1 MSEDKM
7 TAMLIN
13 LDDDLI
19 ESEIDNLM
27 DGVECDMES
36 VKRKAQRKL
45 KKYNRKARFR
55 KRLPYVAAVLACFV
69 CINTAY
75 ADEISTAI
83 KSFLHKTPVYS
94 TMVDG
99 AAYYLEDSLA
109 LDDDLVIESL
119 IVSKGRL
126 DMEYTSSL
134 STDIL
139 EDMKIIPKDD
149 PNTEYVMAGFSV
161 SEDGDEYSFSFA
173 NGKEKNYNIKPFK
186 AFDLVVGGKTYSVTL
201 DQAKGLDTQNLFA
214 SEATANNIDMVAV
227 GAKGMERNGKQAV
240 QLIASFEDKDMKLS
254 AFGNPVHPTVK
265 ATFEDLGEEGTSSSE
280 TGSETA
286 DMYATDENGIK
297 HKLQVPADA
306 NAYPVTTFDVDVPKD
321 SQLTINVPAL
331 MATYERAVDSVS
343 FNIPKDGKEM
353 LNRDVDLFA
362 QRAVV
367 KSIERLSPTSVE
379 LVFQL
384 NTGAEKDV
392 SIRSFQV
399 DGENIKRISSEFSG
413 DTAVIILEFE
423 KNVDK
428 TELDISWPS
437 FVMNGNWTINMK

>member
-1 MSEDKM
+1 MSEDRM
-7 TAMLIN
+7 IAMLSN

-19 ESEIDNLM
+19 ESEIDSLM
-27 DGVECDMES
+27 EGIECDMES
-36 VKRKAQRKL
+36 IRRKAHHKL
-45 KKYNRKARFR
+45 KKHNRKEKFR
-55 KRLPYVAAVLACFV
+55 KRLPYAAAALACFV

-83 KSFLHKTPVYS
+83 KSFLHKTPIYS

-99 AAYYLEDSLA
+99 TAYYLKDRLA
-109 LDDDLVIESL
+109 LDDDFVIESL
-119 IVSKGRL
+119 IVSEGRL

-149 PNTEYVMAGFSV
+149 PNTEYVMAGFSI
-161 SEDGDEYSFSFA
+161 SEDGDEYVFSFA

-186 AFDLVVGGKTYSVTL
+186 AFDLVVGDKTYSVTL
-201 DQAKGLDTQNLFA
+201 DQAKGLDTENLFA
-214 SEATANNIDMVAV
+214 AEATANNIDMVAV
-227 GAKGMERNGKQAV
+227 GAKSIEKKDKQAV
-240 QLIASFEDKDMKLS
+240 QLIASFTDEVMKLS
-254 AFGNPVHPTVK
+254 AFGKPVNPTVK
-265 ATFEDLGEEGTSSSE
+265 AIFEDLGEEGITSSEISSE
-280 TGSETA
+280 IA
-286 DMYATDENGIK
+286 DIYATDENGIK

-306 NAYPVTTFDVDVPKD
+306 NAYPVTTFDVGASKD

-331 MATYERAVDSVS
+331 VATYGKSVDSFN
-343 FNIPKDGKEM
+343 FNIPKDGKAM
-353 LNRDVDLFA
+353 LNREVDLFA
-362 QRAVV
+362 QKAVV
-367 KSIERLSPTSVE
+367 KSIERLSPTSAK

-384 NTGAEKDV
+384 NTGAEKYV

-399 DGENIKRISSEFSG
+399 DGKNIKRISSEFSG
-413 DTAVIILEFE
+413 DTAVVTLEFD

-428 TELDISWPS
+428 AELEISWPS

>member
-1 MSEDKM
+1 
-7 TAMLIN
+7 
-13 LDDDLI
+13 
-19 ESEIDNLM
+19 
-27 DGVECDMES
+27 MES
-36 VKRKAQRKL
+36 IRRKAQRKL
-45 KKYNRKARFR
+45 KKYNRKEKFR
-55 KRLPYVAAVLACFV
+55 KRLPYAAAVLACFV

-83 KSFLHKTPVYS
+83 KSFLHKTPIYS

-99 AAYYLEDSLA
+99 AAYYLEDRLA
-109 LDDDLVIESL
+109 LDDDFVIESL

-149 PNTEYVMAGFSV
+149 PSTEYVMAGLSKN
-161 SEDGDEYSFSFA
+161 GDKYVFSFA

-240 QLIASFEDKDMKLS
+240 QLIASFEDKDVKLS

-306 NAYPVTTFDVDVPKD
+306 NAYPVTTFEVDVPKD
-321 SQLTINVPAL
+321 SKLMINVPAL
-331 MATYERAVDSVS
+331 LATYEKSVGSIS
-343 FNIPKDGKEM
+343 FNIPRDGKEI

-362 QRAVV
+362 QKAVV
-367 KSIERLSPTSVE
+367 KSIERLSSTSAK

-423 KNVDK
+423 KNIDK
-428 TELDISWPS
+428 TELDISWPL
-437 FVMNGNWTINMK
+437 FIMNGNWTINMK

>member
-1 MSEDKM
+1 MSEDRM
-7 TAMLIN
+7 IAMLSN

-19 ESEIDNLM
+19 ESEIENLM
-27 DGVECDMES
+27 NGVECDMES
-36 VKRKAQRKL
+36 IRRKAQRKL
-45 KKYNRKARFR
+45 KKYNRKEKFR
-55 KRLPYVAAVLACFV
+55 KRLPYAAAVLACFV

-83 KSFLHKTPVYS
+83 KSFLHKTPIYS

-99 AAYYLEDSLA
+99 AAYYLEDRLA
-109 LDDDLVIESL
+109 LDDDFVIESL

-149 PNTEYVMAGFSV
+149 PSTEYVMAGLSKN
-161 SEDGDEYSFSFA
+161 GDKYVFSFA

-240 QLIASFEDKDMKLS
+240 QLIASFEDKDVKLS

-306 NAYPVTTFDVDVPKD
+306 NAYPVTTFEVDVPKD
-321 SQLTINVPAL
+321 SKLMINVPAL
-331 MATYERAVDSVS
+331 LATYEKSVGSIS
-343 FNIPKDGKEM
+343 FNIPRDGKEI

-362 QRAVV
+362 QKAVV
-367 KSIERLSPTSVE
+367 KSIERLSSTSAK

-423 KNVDK
+423 KNIDK
-428 TELDISWPS
+428 TELDISWPL
-437 FVMNGNWTINMK
+437 FIMNGNWTINMK

>member
-1 MSEDKM
+1 MSEDRM
-7 TAMLIN
+7 IAMLSN

-19 ESEIDNLM
+19 ESEIDSLM
-27 DGVECDMES
+27 EGVECDMES
-36 VKRKAQRKL
+36 IRRKAHHKL
-45 KKYNRKARFR
+45 KKYNRKEKFR
-55 KRLPYVAAVLACFV
+55 KRLPYAAAVLACFV

-83 KSFLHKTPVYS
+83 KSFLHKTPIYS

-99 AAYYLEDSLA
+99 TAYYLKDSLT
-109 LDDDLVIESL
+109 LDDNFVIKSL

-134 STDIL
+134 STDVL
-139 EDMKIIPKDD
+139 ETMKIIPKDD
-149 PNTEYVMAGFSV
+149 PSTEYVMAGLSKN
-161 SEDGDEYSFSFA
+161 GDEYVFSFA

-186 AFDLVVGGKTYSVTL
+186 AFDLVVGDKTYSVTL
-201 DQAKGLDTQNLFA
+201 DQAKGLDTENLFV

-227 GAKGMERNGKQAV
+227 GAKGIEKKGKQAV
-240 QLIASFEDKDMKLS
+240 QVIASFTDKDMKLS
-254 AFGNPVHPTVK
+254 AFGKPVNPTVK
-265 ATFEDLGEEGTSSSE
+265 AIFEDLGKEGITSSE
-280 TGSETA
+280 TGAEIA
-286 DMYATDENGIK
+286 DIYATDENGIK

-306 NAYPVTTFDVDVPKD
+306 NAYPITTFEVDVPKD
-321 SQLTINVPAL
+321 SKLMINVPAL
-331 MATYERAVDSVS
+331 LATYEKSVGSIS
-343 FNIPKDGKEM
+343 FNIPRDGKEI

-362 QRAVV
+362 QKAVV
-367 KSIERLSPTSVE
+367 KSIERLSSTSAK

-423 KNVDK
+423 KNIDK
-428 TELDISWPS
+428 TELDISWPL
-437 FVMNGNWTINMK
+437 FIMNGNWTINMK

>member
-36 VKRKAQRKL
+36 VKRKAQQKL
-45 KKYNRKARFR
+45 EKHNRKAKFR
-55 KRLPYVAAVLACFV
+55 QRLPYVAAVLACFV

-75 ADEISTAI
+75 ADEISSAI

-119 IVSKGRL
+119 IVSEGRL
-126 DMEYTSSL
+126 DMEYTSKL
-134 STDIL
+134 SVDIL
-139 EDMKIIPKDD
+139 ENMKIIPKDD
-149 PNTEYVMAGFSV
+149 PSTEYVMAGLSV
-161 SEDGDEYSFSFA
+161 SEDSNKYLFSFA

-186 AFDLVVGGKTYSVTL
+186 AFDLVVGDKTYSVTL
-201 DQAKGLDTQNLFA
+201 DQAKGLDPQNLFA

-227 GAKGMERNGKQAV
+227 GAKSVEKKGKQAV

-254 AFGNPVHPTVK
+254 AFGKPVNPTVK
-265 ATFEDLGEEGTSSSE
+265 AIFEDLGEEGINSSE
-280 TGSETA
+280 ISSEIA
-286 DMYATDENGIK
+286 DIYATDENGIK

-306 NAYPVTTFDVDVPKD
+306 NAYPVTTFEVDVPKD
-321 SQLTINVPAL
+321 SKLMINVPAL

-343 FNIPKDGKEM
+343 FNIPKDGKEI
-353 LNRDVDLFA
+353 LDHEVDLFA
-362 QRAVV
+362 QKAVV
-367 KSIERLSPTSVE
+367 NSIERLSPTSVE

-384 NTGAEKDV
+384 NTGAEKNV
-392 SIRSFQV
+392 SISSF
-399 DGENIKRISSEFSG
+399 DAYGKDIKKISSEFSG
-413 DTAVIILEFE
+413 DMAVMTLEFDKE
-423 KNVDK
+423 VDK
-428 TELDISWPS
+428 AELDISYPR